1 MNDDTLSAAA
11 IRNLTPAEAW
21 EAFVGEIS
29 DSIATAIK
37 AATGATVEATHR
49 TADGWTIS
57 GADADVQAARPVMRA
72 AGMALESSH
81 FDITPDSYGDVDTDR
96 YDYWIKA

>member
-1 MNDDTLSAAA
+1 MNVETARAAVESANGYYAKC
-11 IRNLTPAEAW
+11 RT
-21 EAFVGEIS
+21 IS

-37 AATGATVEATHR
+37 AATGATVEATHH
-49 TADGWTIS
+49 TTDGWTIS

-81 FDITPDSYGDVDTDR
+81 FDTTPDSYGDVDTDR